1 MTFWSNFSLVLF
13 GKRREIH
20 RTTLTN
26 LCINWDNITKSI
38 CQFWQDHNNN
48 FDKSNNWNKNK
59 QEHGMTEWQGKV
71 MIWLGSDKNILSL
84 FFCSTAGWP
93 IWLFR
98 QWDSEGNLKVWW
110 TPATDEKCVWLFLEK
125 SISFKIT
132 IRFLSK
138 AKCIIDLYNNF
149 TVTELGNN
157 VTVNGIATQVWLCS
171 KEKIH
176 F

>member
-1 MTFWSNFSLVLF
+1 MTFWSKFSLVLF

-26 LCINWDNITKSI
+26 LCINFDKSM
-38 CQFWQDHNNN
+38 QQHNEIDLSILTNPFNN
-48 FDKSNNWNKNK
+48 FDKSNNLNKNK
-59 QEHGMTEWQGKV
+59 QERGMTEWQGKV

-110 TPATDEKCVWLFLEK
+110 TPATDEKCVWLFFRK
-125 SISFKIT
+125 VNFIQ
-132 IRFLSK
+132 
-138 AKCIIDLYNNF
+138 NNKKVF
-149 TVTELGNN
+149 EQGQMHHRPIQQLHSDGTG
-157 VTVNGIATQVWLCS
+157 
-171 KEKIH
+171 
-176 F
+176 